1 MTRARKPGGQSLTS
15 RSIPAGLQIVPSLLS
30 ADFARLAE
38 EIQAVAAQGVTILH
52 LDVMDGR
59 FVPNITF
66 GPPLV
71 RSIRRATDLFLDA
84 HLMIDDPLRY
94 LAPFADAGADLL
106 TLHAEALAGGRDE
119 RGLTPAGLRRFE
131 EACRLLTQRECGLGL
146 TFRPGT
152 DPLPWLQSVGA
163 ALDLVLIMTVE
174 PGFGG
179 QKFLAQELPTLGQV
193 RRLAIERGWRYR
205 VEVDGGIG
213 PETVGPCAREGAELF
228 VAGQAVFGQPDRAR
242 AIRDLRAAWG
252 PRDVSR
258 GA

>member
-1 MTRARKPGGQSLTS
+1 LTRDAGVWGLNVVART
-15 RSIPAGLQIVPSLLS
+15 IPAGLQVLPSLLS
-30 ADFARLAE
+30 ADFARLAD
-38 EIQAVAAQGVTILH
+38 EIQAVTAAGVAMLH
-52 LDVMDGR
+52 LDVMDGH

-71 RSIRRATDLFLDA
+71 RSIRRTTELFLDA
-84 HLMIDDPLRY
+84 HLMIADPLRY
-94 LAPFADAGADLL
+94 LEPFVDAGVDLL

-119 RGLTPAGLRRFE
+119 RRVTAVGLQRFE
-131 EACRLLTQRECGLGL
+131 EAAKLLARRQCGLGL

-152 DPLPWLQSVGA
+152 DPRPWLEKVGS

-179 QKFLAQELPTLGQV
+179 QKFLAGELVRLDQV
-193 RRLAIERGWRYR
+193 RRLAAQQGWRYR

-213 PETVGPCAREGAELF
+213 PDTAGACARAGAELF
-228 VAGQAVFGQPDRAR
+228 VAGQAVFGQADRAR
-242 AIRDLRAAWG
+242 AIGKLRAAYG
-252 PRDVSR
+252 PPEASR